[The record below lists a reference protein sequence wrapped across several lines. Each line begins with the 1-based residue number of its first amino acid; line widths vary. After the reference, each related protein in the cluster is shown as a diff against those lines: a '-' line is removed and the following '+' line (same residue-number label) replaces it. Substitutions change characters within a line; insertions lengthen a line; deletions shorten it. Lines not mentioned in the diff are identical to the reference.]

1 MKRTILT
8 LLLIALPF
16 AAVQAAD
23 WQEVEKDGVLHV
35 VNPKDGSE
43 KPVSLEPEEM
53 WRIGGE
59 DDEEIF
65 GVITDIIADD
75 EGNFYLLDAQL
86 SEIKVYSE
94 DGEYLRTIGREGEG
108 PGEFR
113 GAFNMFRVPGGNIGV
128 LQTFPGKIVV
138 LTPDGDPA
146 GDFPLPD
153 IADEGFR
160 VLLGAQYAGDKLAM
174 TYMVN
179 QPSQEGFSQ
188 NNHLALVDKDGTQE
202 TRLHS
207 QKSTFTV
214 AAAIFAE
221 KEWDSFRNRWTAAPD
236 GRAFSPVNFGQYAI
250 NMWSPEGKLDR
261 VIERDYPDHVRNAED
276 NERLLGIYKG
286 FTRQIPVP
294 NVQYELE
301 ENWNPV
307 QQLWARDDGS
317 LWVQTSRGSQGL
329 DDGILGIFDVFDKSG
344 HFIKQMTLKG
354 EGDPTADGYF
364 FVRDRLFVVTD
375 WLNSL
380 MALQGGGRQA
390 EEEEEMEEEDALME
404 IVSYQV
410 K

>member
-1 MKRTILT
+1 MKRIILT
-8 LLLIALPF
+8 LLLIVLPV
-16 AAVQAAD
+16 AAVQAAN

-35 VNPKDGSE
+35 VNSKDGSE
-43 KPVSLEPEEM
+43 KPVTLEPEEM

-59 DDEEIF
+59 DEEEIF

-86 SEIKVYSE
+86 SEIKVYSG

-113 GAFNMFRVPGGNIGV
+113 GAFNMFLVPGGKIGV

-138 LTPDGDPA
+138 LTPEGEPA
-146 GDFPLPD
+146 GDFPLPE
-153 IADEGFR
+153 AEVEGFK
-160 VLLGAQYAGDKLAM
+160 VLLGAQYAGDNLAM

-188 NNHLALVDKDGTQE
+188 NNHLALVNKDGTKE
-202 TRLHS
+202 TVLYS
-207 QKSTFTV
+207 EKSNFAV
-214 AAAIFAE
+214 ADAVFAE

-236 GRAFSPVNFGQYAI
+236 GRAFSAVNFGQYSI
-250 NMWSPEGKLDR
+250 NMWTPDGKLDR
-261 VIERDYPDHVRNAED
+261 VIEREYPGHTRSDED
-276 NERLLGIYKG
+276 TERLLGIYKG

-294 NVQYELE
+294 NVKYELE
-301 ENWNPV
+301 ETWNPV

-317 LWVQTSRGSQGL
+317 LWVQSSRGSQGL

-344 HFIKQMTLKG
+344 HFIKQITLKG
-354 EGDPTADGYF
+354 KGDPTTDGYF

-375 WLNSL
+375 WLNSI

-390 EEEEEMEEEDALME
+390 EEEEDVEEDDALME